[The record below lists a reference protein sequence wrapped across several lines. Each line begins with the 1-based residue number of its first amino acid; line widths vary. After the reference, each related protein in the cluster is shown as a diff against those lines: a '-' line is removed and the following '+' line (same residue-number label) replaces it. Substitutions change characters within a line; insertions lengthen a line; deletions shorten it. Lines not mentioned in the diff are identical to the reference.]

1 MSYFLLIALVPI
13 LCLSIY
19 YYTSV
24 SRTVR
29 ENLAL
34 QSDLAL
40 DRIIENFT
48 LCLDDYR
55 HRSYEIATDEVV
67 RAALRNREMI
77 ESPEIY
83 KQLYQAMK
91 GTIYDASAHLVSA
104 EGKRKYSTHEFP
116 PLYDIRYH
124 SNDDSIASVLSRLTE
139 PTLLLTERYVNNRND
154 IVMMNM
160 IRSVKDTDES
170 LIGYVI
176 VDLFSTTLSALCD
189 EHLFSDIILIDRTTL
204 NTSSLIHT
212 DTYGDYSRFPAL
224 TVPSSSSA
232 LESVR
237 ISADYIIAEKPIADT
252 MLSLVGIIET
262 APYTIVLDRISL
274 ISMIIMA
281 ISILGA
287 LILAYVT
294 ANHITGPI
302 SKLVSAMKQ
311 VEQRNLTVQVEQRS
325 GTDEIKSLTEGFND
339 MVVEIRRLIDLT
351 KEEEHQLREAE
362 RKALQA
368 QINPH
373 FLYNTLYTIKALA
386 SLHGENQ
393 ILQIST
399 SLSRLL
405 RNSISS
411 STDTLPLSESLDL
424 VRSYLTIVQIRF
436 PEKLDYSI
444 SAVASCEKL
453 ITPKFIIQPFVENAI
468 SHGLEPK
475 LGVWR
480 LRIEVY
486 EWRGYFAISIIDNGI
501 GFDPAKGMD
510 EKEDHTHIGIQNVK
524 KRIELYYQGRAEI
537 TITSRIGIGT
547 VVRILLPKS

>member
-24 SRTVR
+24 SSTVK

-34 QSDLAL
+34 QSDQSLE
-40 DRIIENFT
+40 RIIDNFAT
-48 LCLDDYR
+48 CLDDYR
-55 HRSYEIATDEVV
+55 HRSYEISIDETV
-67 RAALRNREMI
+67 RSALKTKEQG
-77 ESPEIY
+77 ETPELY

-104 EGKRKYSTHEFP
+104 DGRRKYSTHEFP
-116 PLYDIRYH
+116 LNYDLRYH
-124 SNDDSIASVLSRLTE
+124 SNDDSIASVLTRLTE

-160 IRSVKDTDES
+160 IRSIKDEDES

-176 VDLFSTTLSALCD
+176 IDLFSTTLSALCD

-212 DTYGDYSRFPAL
+212 DTYGDYSQFPAL
-224 TVPSSSSA
+224 TVASTNSA
-232 LESVR
+232 IDSVR

-252 MLSLVGIIET
+252 MLSLVGIIDIS
-262 APYTIVLDRISL
+262 PYTIVLDRISL
-274 ISMIIMA
+274 ISLIIMV

-287 LILAYVT
+287 LLVAYLT
-294 ANHITGPI
+294 SNHITGPI

-311 VEQRNLTVQVEQRS
+311 VELRNLTVHVEQQN
-325 GTDEIKSLTEGFND
+325 GTDEIQSLTDGFND
-339 MVVEIRRLIDLT
+339 MVVEIRQLIDLT
-351 KEEEHQLREAE
+351 KEEERQLREAE

-386 SLHGENQ
+386 TLHGENQ

-399 SLSRLL
+399 SLGRLL

-411 STDTLPLSESLDL
+411 SNDTLPLSESIDL

-436 PEKLDYSI
+436 PDKLDYSI
-444 SAVASCEKL
+444 AVDDSCEEL
-453 ITPKFIIQPFVENAI
+453 VTPKFIIQPFVENAI

-486 EWRGYFAISIIDNGI
+486 CWRGYTAISIIDNGI
-501 GFDPAKGMD
+501 GFDPSQVKPD
-510 EKEDHTHIGIQNVK
+510 EDDRAHIGIQNVM
-524 KRIELYYQGRAEI
+524 KRIELYYQGRADVK
-537 TITSRIGIGT
+537 ITSKIGTGT
-547 VVRILLPKS
+547 VVRILLPKK